1 MFRKEHARP
10 ICMGELIE
18 YRQTKFTETIKVGK
32 CSNFIKK
39 REIYTCALVLRMG
52 SNKHF

>member
-39 REIYTCALVLRMG
+39 KRNLYLRVSFEDG
-52 SNKHF
+52 FE

>member
-1 MFRKEHARP
+1 MQDLY

-39 REIYTCALVLRMG
+39 EKFIPAR
-52 SNKHF
+52 